1 MSSLSQYKHQLCSF
15 SWLHAEHALGRC
27 FTSCVASRGKHLELL
42 IKEVPGDI
50 ETLARGKPRGTSGR
64 HDSCSCPS
72 SKLPHAPDHGT
83 SASPQDGHISSS
95 CPRTC
100 PNTSNAMSS
109 PCSPISRLIPRVS
122 RRRTRC
128 DGRGG
133 GSSRAG
139 TRWMSST
146 RDAQTKRPKTAIF
159 FPGTKLHHIH
169 VVSAMAD

>member
-1 MSSLSQYKHQLCSF
+1 MEFSHVPLWTRDVNLTCQFDYIWSQFQSRILSHTQLYGK
-15 SWLHAEHALGRC
+15 LGVC
-27 FTSCVASRGKHLELL
+27 CRGK
-42 IKEVPGDI
+42 
-50 ETLARGKPRGTSGR
+50 ARGTSGGR
-64 HDSCSCPS
+64 DSCNCPS
-72 SKLPHAPDHGT
+72 SKLPHAPDHVT

-95 CPRTC
+95 CPRSTC

-139 TRWMSST
+139 ARWMSST

-159 FPGTKLHHIH
+159 FPGTELHHVH